1 MTWSTS
7 SRTWRSSTRRA
18 GCWQTSRKGQ
28 TRLPESFVCA
38 LVSLEDQDGCV
49 REGHEPDWGVCG
61 LWLNPQRER
70 VCGGL

>member
-18 GCWQTSRKGQ
+18 GCWQTSKKGEAI
-28 TRLPESFVCA
+28 LLDLFVCA
-38 LVSLEDQDGCV
+38 PISLFGGPGWHGKGCMSLT
-49 REGHEPDWGVCG
+49 GMCG
-61 LWLNPQRER
+61 LCLIPQRER